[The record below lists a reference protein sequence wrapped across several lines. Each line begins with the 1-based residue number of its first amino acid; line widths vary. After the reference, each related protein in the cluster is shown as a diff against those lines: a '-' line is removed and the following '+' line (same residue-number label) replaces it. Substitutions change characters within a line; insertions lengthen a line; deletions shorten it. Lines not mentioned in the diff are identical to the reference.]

1 MKKLFN
7 SRFLIIL
14 ASSLVGLILLVI
26 GAFYLFDDVDDSFVK
41 SGYVLNPLSST
52 SEKYF
57 FDENVGYRENLSS
70 MIEFNDVD
78 DNKVS
83 VVRDSFI
90 HYNDDSLS
98 FLKNGAIL
106 DLDSI
111 KGNSTVLF
119 YNITSKSMIQKT
131 ESGYVIET
139 VNGEIKLKNFI
150 GRISDNKY
158 IVVGDLNLK
167 MAGNATSIKGE
178 YFEIVYAEEGVVNI
192 ENKDVKYQV
201 AAADTLIYVGSNK
214 VIDLGNKKITVD
226 DIDVMS
232 ITAITIDGDENIE
245 IIPKAPEEDEDKE
258 NGDDGTGNEN
268 DNNVGG
274 EGTGEGNQPGGEGTG
289 GTGNTGVD
297 GEIVKEVVV
306 SLKDAD
312 IGSTNINVTFDILN
326 ATEEDLFKLQ
336 VVNLSSGKTVDM
348 VAQVLENVEIQVNLL
363 TPNTK
368 YLFMVINEKDN
379 NKYFQKVFETTS
391 FGIKL
396 EKAYATDS
404 SLAFRVTIE
413 EGTDITNA
421 KLSLYKFNEETMQNE
436 IVTTSYTDPISGEI
450 IVQEKITNLSSLEG
464 KLEGEHE
471 IIYDGLDNNTIYTA
485 VLDEFSLAS
494 SNFKDIYNVTVTAMT
509 LKKTPEFSEMT
520 VEKNVGAG
528 SFELSLGSINDPDNA
543 IVSYTYMIYDRFDDT
558 LAIDPIVH
566 SNASPLTV
574 LIGNDKNELK
584 NDTNYYYKVIIEYF
598 DNEKHIEYVTSDS
611 IIFNMGNEPYITVV
625 PKEELISYNQ
635 IGATIYLTDNS
646 CLITMPG
653 REKCAGV
660 STARVVV
667 SEKDPSDGDLIQK
680 YSKLI
685 NFEVTDDEIKYDLF
699 VEGLDA
705 GTTYQI
711 DVKAIFNDSNDWEL
725 ETVLHTDES
734 KKLIATKSFTT
745 FTVDWKRQSGHQER
759 PIIATT
765 QLVGDASTGT
775 LSPEESAA
783 VIEQVVLKLFPGRNI
798 KDIESKLPMVS
809 KTYNN
814 SDAFNIKERF
824 YDNAFNITN
833 DGTFGLTA
841 EKLIE
846 RSPEGKLNEYYTIV
860 IEAYTA
866 GGKAVN
872 LVNSVF
878 EYRVSQS
885 LFANAE
891 ATLEVNSFNNKDAG
905 MIYSD
910 LKGSTIVG
918 YTASLYFAR
927 TTLVD
932 EFKLTPRKINYYV
945 YDVDKKPLDFFVK
958 NEDGS
963 LEQVDK
969 YTVDISENTENN
981 FKFDFYLDHYS
992 TEYEIVDDVLRRGN
1006 TVYVGYEIEVVAED
1020 RSVSLYPTGNSDSP
1034 SGYGLYKPIFSNK
1047 EEPTLQ
1053 AYVASSTENS
1063 ITYRYNLKDTDNA
1076 VYKLASSEN
1085 YSFYYTVGSMGVE
1098 KTLDLVKTS
1107 LHEFAGE
1114 VTLND
1119 LSKGSVYSL
1128 YYKRNLQKS
1137 GEFSDD
1143 VIPYKYIGGPTS
1155 SRLFDGYY
1163 DMKDTSKYNFNY
1175 QIINNPLTDNKVII
1189 KILADES
1196 VLDRILSYNVS
1207 FKSKDDNGKD
1217 IVINK
1222 ELWNLSLCSDKD
1234 TVARCLSV
1242 DYLELK
1248 SMQST
1253 GSSDRLIYV
1262 DVEALYDNGITG
1274 YDFKVGGENA
1284 DYKYF
1289 IMQRIDQDPGNELG
1303 FINYLAYTSTGG
1315 IDVWKDS
1322 LGRPKGYYT
1331 YKLSSNGKNITYTSS
1346 IGSYNKNIGV
1356 NLSFNGYYS
1365 DKFGSLYP
1373 KMVSSD
1379 KMGCYGGNSTGC
1391 NTFSFSSITP
1401 SVRTRVKTSMINGA
1415 VVTLDLS
1422 STDVNDI
1429 KKETDGGRYLYIDVW
1444 DNELFAKYVD
1454 DEQIHLGGTVY
1465 DNKFKLTV
1473 RPTVKVKLDDDNDKV
1488 NDTIYEA
1495 VIDGLKE
1502 YTKTTGTYYYNVYAY
1517 MNKSGKYVYT
1527 QLFNDIGTSGGGNS
1541 KFEVMTYKLESL
1553 MATQLFKNLD
1563 TTIPSSEQEYG
1574 VRTLISKITLDPYK
1588 NGLAYNFDIIYV
1600 LCDNSNLD
1608 NCGTKEEGK
1617 NNIYEKVI
1625 PRSDIATIMEV
1636 KDNVASYNLEY
1647 NKNYVMY
1654 IYAKT
1659 DYYDSENNNKKI
1671 TRDIKINSYD
1681 YEVPLRELVE
1691 PKFVVTRNAVLD
1703 NDDYAI
1709 DFEITVDDPDK
1720 TLVGGKY
1727 YIKLTDTSGAV
1738 VGTMKLL
1745 DKDNAFYE
1753 VSNYQD
1759 YVFDATILDN
1769 AAEKKVRIS
1778 GLDANTSYNFIVY
1791 GEAYLNNYG
1800 KEYIDD
1806 SSNEDDNYE
1815 LPDGT
1820 IVSNKK
1826 ILQVNKQIPVF
1837 TTANYGVAFGN
1848 PAIEVTKKSV
1858 VVTFLGGS
1866 NFDNVTE
1873 VMYSIGLWDDV
1884 DNISTVSGS
1893 FVIGE
1898 DGKYFEKYK
1907 DSDDWQ
1913 LTINPDKMN
1922 NDYGTYKVVISFIV
1936 KGSTETVSFTR
1947 EVPYYT
1953 ED

>member
-14 ASSLVGLILLVI
+14 ASSLIGLILLVI

-57 FDENVGYRENLSS
+57 FDENAGYRENLSS
-70 MIEFNDVD
+70 MIEFTDVD
-78 DNKVS
+78 ENKVS
-83 VVRDSFI
+83 VVKDSFI
-90 HYNDDSLS
+90 HYNDESVS

-119 YNITSKSMIQKT
+119 YNITPKSMIQKT

-178 YFEIVYAEEGVVNI
+178 YFEIVYAEEGIVNI

-226 DIDVMS
+226 DIDIMS

-245 IIPKAPEEDEDKE
+245 IIPKAPEEDETDE
-258 NGDDGTGNEN
+258 DGTGNKEDNVQN
-268 DNNVGG
+268 D
-274 EGTGEGNQPGGEGTG
+274 GTGEGEQPGGEGTG

-306 SLKDAD
+306 SLKDAN
-312 IGSTNINVTFDILN
+312 IGSTSIDVTFDILN
-326 ATEEDLFKLQ
+326 ATDEDLFKLQ

-348 VAQVLENVEIQVNLL
+348 VAQVLEDVEIQVNLL

-404 SLAFRVTIE
+404 ALAFRVTIE
-413 EGTDITNA
+413 EGTEITNA

-436 IVTTSYTDPISGEI
+436 IVTTSYTDPVSGEV
-450 IVQEKITNLSSLEG
+450 IVQEKVTNLSTLG
-464 KLEGEHE
+464 GNLEGEHE

-528 SFELSLGSINDPDNA
+528 SFELSLGSIKDPDNA
-543 IVSYTYMIYDRFDDT
+543 IVGYTYMIYDRFDDT

-566 SNASPLTV
+566 TNASPLTV
-574 LIGNDKNELK
+574 LIGDDKNKLN

-598 DNEKHIEYVTSDS
+598 DNEKYIEYVTSDS

-680 YSKLI
+680 YSEI
-685 NFEVTDDEIKYDLF
+685 VNFEVNDDEIKYDLF

-711 DVKAIFNDSNDWEL
+711 DVKAIFNDSKDWEL
-725 ETVLHTDES
+725 ETILHTDES
-734 KKLIATKSFTT
+734 KKLIATKAFTT
-745 FTVDWKRQSGHQER
+745 FTVDWKRQSGFQER

-775 LSPEESAA
+775 LSPDESAA

-824 YDNAFNITN
+824 YDNVFNVTN

-841 EKLIE
+841 EELVK
-846 RSPEGKLNEYYTIV
+846 RSPDGKLNEYYTIV
-860 IEAYTA
+860 MEAYTA

-872 LVNSVF
+872 LVNYVF
-878 EYRVSQS
+878 EYRVAQS

-891 ATLEVNSFNNKDAG
+891 ATLDVNTFNNKDAG
-905 MIYSD
+905 MIHSD
-910 LKGSTIVG
+910 LKESTIVG
-918 YTASLYFAR
+918 YTANLYFER

-932 EFKLTPRKINYYV
+932 EFKLTPKKINYYV
-945 YDVDKKPLDFFVK
+945 YDVDKKPIDFFVK
-958 NEDGS
+958 NEDGT
-963 LEQVDK
+963 LERVSK

-992 TEYEIVDDVLRRGN
+992 TEYETVDDVLRRGN

-1020 RSVSLYPTGNSDSP
+1020 RSTSLFPTGSSDSP

-1047 EEPTLQ
+1047 EEPMLQ

-1063 ITYRYNLKDTDNA
+1063 ITYRYNVRDIDNA
-1076 VYKLASSEN
+1076 IYKLESNEN
-1085 YSFYYTVGSMGVE
+1085 YSFYYTVSGMGGE

-1107 LHEFAGE
+1107 EHEFAGE
-1114 VTLND
+1114 VTLTD
-1119 LSKGSVYSL
+1119 LSKGSIYSL

-1137 GEFSDD
+1137 GVYEDD
-1143 VIPYKYIGGPTS
+1143 VVNYKYIGGSTS
-1155 SRLFDGYY
+1155 SRKFDGYY
-1163 DMKDTSKYNFNY
+1163 DMSDTSKYNFNY

-1189 KILADES
+1189 KILADELI
-1196 VLDRILSYNVS
+1196 LDRILSYKVS
-1207 FKSKDDNGKD
+1207 FRGTNIAGKD

-1222 ELWNLSLCSDKD
+1222 ELWSLSLCSDKD

-1242 DYLELK
+1242 DYLELQD
-1248 SMQST
+1248 MMA
-1253 GSSDRLIYV
+1253 RPIYV
-1262 DVEALYDNGITG
+1262 DIEALYDNGITG
-1274 YDFKVGGENA
+1274 FDYKVGIENA

-1303 FINYLAYTSTGG
+1303 FINYLAYTSTGS

-1331 YKLSSNGKNITYTSS
+1331 YKLSSNGKSITYTSQL
-1346 IGSYNKNIGV
+1346 GSYNKPISV
-1356 NLSFNGYYS
+1356 SLSNNGYYS

-1379 KMGCYGGNSTGC
+1379 KMGCYGGIGNEC

-1401 SVRTRVKTSMINGA
+1401 SVKTRVKTQMINGA

-1422 STDVNDI
+1422 STNI
-1429 KKETDGGRYLYIDVW
+1429 NSLKKESDGGHYLYIDVW
-1444 DNELFAKYVD
+1444 DNQLYAKHPDGEKITIGDV
-1454 DEQIHLGGTVY
+1454 TY
-1465 DNKFKLTV
+1465 DNKFKLIV
-1473 RPTVKVKLDDDNDKV
+1473 RPTVKVRLDNDNDKV

-1495 VIDGLKE
+1495 IIDGLKE
-1502 YTKTTGTYYYNVYAY
+1502 YHSKAGTGVYYYNVYAY
-1517 MNKSGKYVYT
+1517 MDKGNGKYVYT
-1527 QLFNDIGTSGGGNS
+1527 QLFNDAGTNTSGGS
-1541 KFEVMTYKLESL
+1541 KFEVVTYKLESL
-1553 MATQLFKNLD
+1553 PAGGVFKTFD
-1563 TTIPSSEQEYG
+1563 STIPSSEKDYG
-1574 VRTLISKITLDPYK
+1574 VRTLTSKITLSPYK
-1588 NGLAYNFDIIYV
+1588 NALAYNFDIVYT
-1600 LCDNSNLD
+1600 LCEFSDIT
-1608 NCGTKEEGK
+1608 NCGVKEDGM

-1636 KDNVASYNLEY
+1636 KDDVAKYNLEY

-1659 DYYDSENNNKKI
+1659 DYYDFSKNNEKTI
-1671 TRDIKINSYD
+1671 RYVKINSGDYD
-1681 YEVPLRELVE
+1681 VPLRELVE
-1691 PKFVVTRNAVLD
+1691 PKFVVTRKAILD
-1703 NDDYAI
+1703 NNDYAI

-1720 TLVGGKY
+1720 TLIGGKY
-1727 YIKLTDTSGAV
+1727 YIKLTDSTGAI
-1738 VGTMKLL
+1738 VGNMKLT
-1745 DKDNAFYE
+1745 DKSGSFYG

-1769 AAEKKVRIS
+1769 VTEKKVRIS
-1778 GLDANTSYNFIVY
+1778 GLDANTSYNFVVY

-1800 KEYIDD
+1800 KVYTEV
-1806 SSNEDDNYE
+1806 SEGEEDKYE

-1820 IVSNKK
+1820 IVSKKK
-1826 ILQVNKQIPVF
+1826 ILPVNKQIPVF
-1837 TTANYGVAFGN
+1837 TTAGYGVAFGN

-1866 NFDNVTE
+1866 NFDNVSE

-1884 DNISTVSGS
+1884 DNVSTVSGS

-1898 DGKYFEKYK
+1898 NGKYFEKYK

-1922 NDYGTYKVVISFIV
+1922 NNYGTYKVIISFIV
-1936 KGSTETVSFTR
+1936 EGSSEAISFTR

>member
-14 ASSLVGLILLVI
+14 AASLVGLILLVI
-26 GAFYLFDDVDDSFVK
+26 GAFFLFDDIDDTFVK

-52 SEKYF
+52 TEKYF

-90 HYNDDSLS
+90 HYMDESIS

-119 YNITSKSMIQKT
+119 YNITPKSMIQKN

-178 YFEIVYAEEGVVNI
+178 YFEIVYTEEGIVNI
-192 ENKDVKYQV
+192 ENKDIKYQV
-201 AAADTLIYVGSNK
+201 AAAGTLIYVGSNK
-214 VIDLGNKKITVD
+214 IIDLGNKKITVD
-226 DIDVMS
+226 DIDIMS

-258 NGDDGTGNEN
+258 NGGGTGNET
-268 DNNVGG
+268 DGNVGG

-289 GTGNTGVD
+289 GTGNAGVE
-297 GEIVKEVVV
+297 GEVVKEVVV

-312 IGSTNINVTFDILN
+312 IGSTNIDVTFDILN
-326 ATEEDLFKLQ
+326 ATEEDVFKLQ

-348 VAQVLENVEIQVNLL
+348 VAQVLADVQIQVNLL

-396 EKAYATDS
+396 EKAYATND
-404 SLAFRVTIE
+404 SLAFRVVIE

-436 IVTTSYTDPISGEI
+436 IVTTSYTDPISGEV
-450 IVQEKITNLSSLEG
+450 IVQEKVTNLSDLEDG
-464 KLEGEHE
+464 LEGEHQ
-471 IIYDGLDNNTIYTA
+471 IVYDGLDNNTIYTA

-509 LKKTPEFSEMT
+509 LKRTPEFSEMT
-520 VEKNVGAG
+520 VEKNVGEG
-528 SFELSLGSINDPDNA
+528 SFELSLGSIDDPDNA

-566 SNASPLTV
+566 TNASPLTV

-584 NDTNYYYKVIIEYF
+584 NDTNYYYKVVIEYF
-598 DNEKHIEYVTSDS
+598 DNEKYIEYVTTDS
-611 IIFNMGNEPYITVV
+611 IIFNMGNDPYITVV
-625 PKEELISYNQ
+625 PKDDMISYNQ

-646 CLITMPG
+646 CLISMPG
-653 REKCAGV
+653 REKCGGV

-667 SEKDPSDGDLIQK
+667 SEKDSSNGDLIQK
-680 YSKLI
+680 YSKI
-685 NFEVTDDEIKYDLF
+685 VNFEVIDEEIKYDLF
-699 VEGLDA
+699 VDGLDA

-711 DVKAIFNDSNDWEL
+711 DVKAIFNDSSDWEL
-725 ETVLHTDES
+725 KTVLHTDES

-759 PIIATT
+759 PLIATT
-765 QLVGDASTGT
+765 QLVGDADSGT
-775 LSPEESAA
+775 LSPDESAA
-783 VIEQVVLKLFPGRNI
+783 VIEQVILKLYAGRNI
-798 KDIESKLPMVS
+798 KDIETKLPIVS
-809 KTYNN
+809 KPFNN
-814 SDAFNIKERF
+814 SDSFNIKEKF
-824 YDNAFNITN
+824 YDNAFIITN
-833 DGTFGLTA
+833 DGTFGLSA
-841 EKLIE
+841 EELAR
-846 RSPEGKLNEYYTIV
+846 RSPDEKLNEYYTLV

-872 LVNSVF
+872 LVNSVY
-878 EYRVSQS
+878 EYRVAQS
-885 LFANAE
+885 LFTDAE
-891 ATLEVNSFNNKDAG
+891 ATLDVTTISNINSG

-910 LKGSTIVG
+910 LNESTVVG
-918 YTASLYFAR
+918 YMADLYFDR
-927 TTLVD
+927 STL
-932 EFKLTPRKINYYV
+932 ENESKLTPRKINYYA
-945 YDVDKKPLDFFVK
+945 YDVDKKPIDFFVK
-958 NEDGS
+958 NEEGN
-963 LEQVDK
+963 LERVSK
-969 YTVDISENTENN
+969 YTVDISNNTENN
-981 FKFDFYLDHYS
+981 FKFEFYLDHYS
-992 TEYEIVDDVLRRGN
+992 TEYEVKDDVLRRGN
-1006 TVYVGYEIEVVAED
+1006 TVYIGYEIEVVAED
-1020 RSVSLYPTGNSDSP
+1020 KSTSTFPAVSSDSP
-1034 SGYGLYKPIFSNK
+1034 SGSGLYSPIVSNK
-1047 EEPTLQ
+1047 EEPLLQ

-1063 ITYRYNLKDTDNA
+1063 ITYRYTLKDTDNA
-1076 VYKLASSEN
+1076 VYKLPTSEN
-1085 YSFYYTVGSMGVE
+1085 YSFYYMVGLNSE
-1098 KTLDLVKTS
+1098 KTLDLVKAS
-1107 LHEFAGE
+1107 EFEFAGE
-1114 VTLND
+1114 VTINN
-1119 LSKGSVYSL
+1119 LSKGDVYSL
-1128 YYKRNLQKS
+1128 YYKRNLQKT
-1137 GEFSDD
+1137 GEYAEDI
-1143 VIPYKYIGGPTS
+1143 VRYKYVGGTTS

-1163 DMKDTSKYNFNY
+1163 DMKETDKYNFKY
-1175 QIINNPLTDNKVII
+1175 QIINNSLTDNKVII

-1196 VLDRILSYNVS
+1196 VLDRILSYKVS
-1207 FKSKDDNGKD
+1207 FKSQDDDGKD
-1217 IVINK
+1217 IVVNK
-1222 ELWNLSLCSDKD
+1222 ELWNLSLCSDND

-1242 DYLELK
+1242 DYLDLK
-1248 SMQST
+1248 SMQSK
-1253 GSSDRLIYV
+1253 GNNNRKIYV
-1262 DVEALYDNGITG
+1262 DVEALYDNGLTG
-1274 YDFKVGGENA
+1274 YDFKVGSENS

-1289 IMQRIDQDPGNELG
+1289 IMQRVDQDPASELG
-1303 FINYLAYTSTGG
+1303 FINYLSYTSTGS
-1315 IDVWKDS
+1315 IEVWKDT

-1331 YKLSSNGKNITYTSS
+1331 YKLSSNGKNITYTSY
-1346 IGSYNKNIGV
+1346 IGSYNKPISV
-1356 NLSFNGYYS
+1356 SLSYNGYYS

-1373 KMVSSD
+1373 KMVSAD
-1379 KMGCYGGNSTGC
+1379 KMGCSGSGEC

-1401 SVRTRVKTSMINGA
+1401 SVKTKVKTSMINGA

-1422 STDVNDI
+1422 STDINDI
-1429 KKETDGGRYLYIDVW
+1429 KQEADGGRYLYIDVW
-1444 DNELFAKYVD
+1444 SNQIYAEHPDGEKIYIDGVD
-1454 DEQIHLGGTVY
+1454 SGD
-1465 DNKFKLTV
+1465 KFNFTV
-1473 RPTVKVKLDDDNDKV
+1473 RPTVKVKLDDDNEKV
-1488 NDTIYEA
+1488 NATVYSA

-1517 MNKSGKYVYT
+1517 MNKGGKYVYT
-1527 QLFNDIGTSGGGNS
+1527 QLFNDVGTSGGGNS
-1541 KFEVMTYKLESL
+1541 KFEVASYKLESL
-1553 MATQLFKNLD
+1553 MASKLFKNLD
-1563 TTIPSSEQEYG
+1563 TTIPSSESDYG

-1588 NGLAYNFDIIYV
+1588 NGLAYNFDIVYV
-1600 LCDNSNLD
+1600 LCDASD
-1608 NCGTKEEGK
+1608 IEGCGTKEEGK
-1617 NNIYEKVI
+1617 KNLFEKVI
-1625 PRSDIATIMEV
+1625 PRDDIGTIMEV
-1636 KDNVASYNLEY
+1636 NDDISNYNLEY
-1647 NKNYVMY
+1647 NKSYVMY

-1659 DYYDSENNNKKI
+1659 DYYDSTKNNEKT
-1671 TRDIKINSYD
+1671 TRNIRINSYD
-1681 YEVPLRELVE
+1681 YDVPLRELVE

-1720 TLVGGKY
+1720 TLVGGRY
-1727 YIKLTDTSGAV
+1727 YIKLTDSSGAV

-1745 DKDNAFYE
+1745 DEEDAFYE

-1759 YVFDATILDN
+1759 YVFDATVLDN

-1778 GLDANTSYNFIVY
+1778 GLTANTSYNFIVY
-1791 GEAYLNNYG
+1791 GDAYLNNYG
-1800 KEYIDD
+1800 KVYTEV
-1806 SSNEDDNYE
+1806 SSEEEDKYE
-1815 LPDGT
+1815 LPGGMV
-1820 IVSNKK
+1820 VSKKK
-1826 ILQVNKQIPVF
+1826 ILPVSKQIPVF
-1837 TTANYGVAFGN
+1837 TTTNYGVAFGN

-1866 NFDNVTE
+1866 NFNNVTE

-1884 DNISTVSGS
+1884 DNVSTVSGS

-1898 DGKYFEKYK
+1898 NNKYFEKYK

-1913 LTINPDKMN
+1913 LTINPENMN

-1936 KGSTETVSFTR
+1936 EGSSEAVSFTR
-1947 EVPYYT
+1947 EVPYYV